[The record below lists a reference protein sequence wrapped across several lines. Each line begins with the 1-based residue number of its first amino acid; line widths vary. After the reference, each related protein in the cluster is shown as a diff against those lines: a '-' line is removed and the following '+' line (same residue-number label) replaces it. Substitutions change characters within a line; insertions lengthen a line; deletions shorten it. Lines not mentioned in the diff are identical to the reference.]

1 MSTELGQAKYYANRG
16 VKRNKTRLPNIR
28 YKVEISQLNPEI
40 LSNPEKLKEYEKY
53 KFKDLGYLTISSTK
67 SLIDKYGEFF
77 WSWHGFIGIDDLKI
91 LIGVKQYQKFCQ
103 GKREFIIQRRVNGKN
118 I

>member
-1 MSTELGQAKYYANRG
+1 MNTELGKSKYYANRG

-28 YKVEISQLNPEI
+28 YKVELSKPNLEI
-40 LSNPEKLKEYEKY
+40 LSDPEKLKEYDKY

-67 SLIDKYGEFF
+67 SLVDKYGEFA
-77 WSWHGFIGIDDLKI
+77 WSWHGFISIDNLKEIIGI
-91 LIGVKQYQKFCQ
+91 KQYQKFCQ
-103 GKREFIIQRRVNGKN
+103 GKREFIIQRRINGKN